1 MKPEVVEIK
10 DDDVVIAEH
19 IPGVSTS
26 SQPEVPPEKVF
37 YVPKQVPKVENLVL
51 VQACVKKGTSLRLLV
66 RGPVPEKLQDP
77 RLFYCNKCEAK
88 YTTRDECKQHMRVN
102 CLKNTPEFFCDQC
115 DESYFWPNT
124 MH

>member
-19 IPGVSTS
+19 IPGLSTS

-37 YVPKQVPKVENLVL
+37 YVLKQVPEVENLVL
-51 VQACVKKGTSLRLLV
+51 VPARVKKGTSLRTLV
-66 RGPVPEKLQDP
+66 RGPVREKLQDP

-88 YTTRDECKQHMRVN
+88 YTTRDECK
-102 CLKNTPEFFCDQC
+102 
-115 DESYFWPNT
+115 
-124 MH
+124 